1 MTNYQE
7 ARRVIR
13 GMALAAAAAVAG
25 GEAVRTAVEVND
37 EFDPPELLKLRVFI
51 GQRSTVVAISGSDVV
66 HVLSDEAVRRKVE
79 RQMSAAVAGI
89 AR

>member
-1 MTNYQE
+1 M
-7 ARRVIR
+7 IR
-13 GMALAAAAAVAG
+13 GMALAVAGAVAS

-51 GQRSTVVAISGSDVV
+51 GQRSTVVVIPGSDVER
-66 HVLSDEAVRRKVE
+66 VLSDEAVRRKVE